1 MTQPNVRPKI
11 VITDIDTAPDDLVAQ
26 LPVHAELV
34 RILPGSDRP
43 DYTLAVAKKPIHFRI
58 TLAALEQAGVDPTAA
73 DPQMIRVH
81 DDGTADLVIFG
92 LVLCA
97 RVAGETIHLAMKDF
111 PVNIAYII
119 DNTQLRDAS
128 VDFSKSYFAAI
139 GFVSMDA
146 SDSLTSPASPA

>member
-1 MTQPNVRPKI
+1 MTPPNERPKI
-11 VITDIDTAPDDLVAQ
+11 VITRVDTAPDDLAAQ

-34 RILPGSDRP
+34 RILPGPDRP
-43 DYTLAVAKKPIHFRI
+43 DYSLAIAKKPIHFH
-58 TLAALEQAGVDPTAA
+58 TTVAALEQAGVDPNAA

-81 DDGTADLVIFG
+81 DDGSVDLVVFG

-97 RVAGETIHLAMKDF
+97 RVAGETIHLAMQDF

-146 SDSLTSPASPA
+146 SDAPEASA

>member
-1 MTQPNVRPKI
+1 MTPPNERPKI
-11 VITDIDTAPDDLVAQ
+11 VITSVDSAPADLVAQ

-43 DYTLAVAKKPIHFRI
+43 DYSLAVAKKPIHFR
-58 TLAALEQAGVDPTAA
+58 TTVVALEQAGVDPSSA

-81 DDGTADLVIFG
+81 EDGSVDLLVFG

-97 RVAGETIHLAMKDF
+97 RIAGETIHLGMQDF

-119 DNTQLRDAS
+119 DNTQLGDAA

-139 GFVSMDA
+139 GLISMDA
-146 SDSLTSPASPA
+146 SDSPVSHA

>member
-1 MTQPNVRPKI
+1 MTQSNARPKI
-11 VITDIDTAPDDLVAQ
+11 VITSVESAPADLAEQ

-34 RILPGSDRP
+34 RILPGPDRP
-43 DYTLAVAKKPIHFRI
+43 DYSLAIAKKPIHFR
-58 TLAALEQAGVDPTAA
+58 TTVAALEHAGVDPTTA

-81 DDGTADLVIFG
+81 DDGTADLVVFG

-111 PVNIAYII
+111 PVNIAYVI
-119 DNTQLRDAS
+119 DNTQLSDAS

-139 GFVSMDA
+139 GSVSMEA
-146 SDSLTSPASPA
+146 SDSPVSPA

>member
-11 VITDIDTAPDDLVAQ
+11 VITGVDSAPADLAAQ
-26 LPVHAELV
+26 LPVYAELV

-43 DYTLAVAKKPIHFRI
+43 DYSLAIAKKPIHFH
-58 TLAALEQAGVDPTAA
+58 TTVAALHQAGVDPSAA

-81 DDGTADLVIFG
+81 DDGSADLVVFG

-97 RVAGETIHLAMKDF
+97 RVAGETIHLAMQDF
-111 PVNIAYII
+111 PINIAYVI
-119 DNTQLRDAS
+119 DNTQLGDAE
-128 VDFSKSYFAAI
+128 VDFSKSYFAAV

-146 SDSLTSPASPA
+146 SDTPDVSA

>member
-1 MTQPNVRPKI
+1 MTQPSVRPKI
-11 VITDIDTAPDDLVAQ
+11 VITSVDSAPADLLEQ

-43 DYTLAVAKKPIHFRI
+43 DYSLAVVKKPIHFR
-58 TLAALEQAGVDPTAA
+58 TTVAALEQAGVDPGAA

-81 DDGTADLVIFG
+81 DDGSVDLVIFG

-111 PVNIAYII
+111 PVNIAYVI
-119 DNTQLRDAS
+119 DNTQLRDAA
-128 VDFSKSYFAAI
+128 VDFSKCYFAAI
-139 GFVSMDA
+139 GFVGMDA
-146 SDSLTSPASPA
+146 SESPVSPA

>member
-11 VITDIDTAPDDLVAQ
+11 VITRVDSAPDDLFEQ

-43 DYTLAVAKKPIHFRI
+43 DYSLAVAKKPIHFR
-58 TLAALEQAGVDPTAA
+58 TTVAALEQAGVDPSAA

-81 DDGTADLVIFG
+81 DDGSADLVVFG

-97 RVAGETIHLAMKDF
+97 RVAGETIHLAMQDF
-111 PVNIAYII
+111 PVNIAYVI

-139 GFVSMDA
+139 GFVSMEA
-146 SDSLTSPASPA
+146 SDTTVSPA

>member
-11 VITDIDTAPDDLVAQ
+11 VINSVDSAPADLTAQ

-34 RILPGSDRP
+34 RILPGPDRP
-43 DYTLAVAKKPIHFRI
+43 DYSLAIAKKPIHFH
-58 TLAALEQAGVDPTAA
+58 TTVAALEQAGVDPNAA

-81 DDGTADLVIFG
+81 DDGSIDLVVFG
-92 LVLCA
+92 MVLCA
-97 RVAGETIHLAMKDF
+97 RVAGETIHLAMQDF

-146 SDSLTSPASPA
+146 SDAPEASA

>member
-1 MTQPNVRPKI
+1 MTAPKARPKI
-11 VITDIDTAPDDLVAQ
+11 VITSVDSAPADLLEQ

-43 DYTLAVAKKPIHFRI
+43 DSSLAVAKKPIHFR
-58 TLAALEQAGVDPTAA
+58 TTVASLEQAGVDPRAA

-81 DDGTADLVIFG
+81 DDGSADLLVFG

-97 RVAGETIHLAMKDF
+97 RVAGETINLAMKEF
-111 PVNIAYII
+111 PVNIAYVI
-119 DNTQLRDAS
+119 DNTQLRDAA

-139 GFVSMDA
+139 GFVSMDEAA
-146 SDSLTSPASPA
+146 SAHS

>member
-1 MTQPNVRPKI
+1 VTSPNERPKI
-11 VITDIDTAPDDLVAQ
+11 VITSVDSAPADLDAQ

-34 RILPGSDRP
+34 RILPGADRP
-43 DYTLAVAKKPIHFRI
+43 DYSLAIVKKPIHFR
-58 TLAALEQAGVDPTAA
+58 TTVAALEQAGVDPGSA

-81 DDGTADLVIFG
+81 DDGSADLLVFG

-111 PVNIAYII
+111 PVNIAYIV

-139 GFVSMDA
+139 GFVSIEA
-146 SDSLTSPASPA
+146 SDSPAGA

>member
-1 MTQPNVRPKI
+1 MTPPNERPKI
-11 VITDIDTAPDDLVAQ
+11 VITRVDTAPDDLAAQ

-43 DYTLAVAKKPIHFRI
+43 DYALAIAKKPIHFRT
-58 TLAALEQAGVDPTAA
+58 TLTALEQAGVDPSAA

-81 DDGTADLVIFG
+81 DDGTADLVVFG

-97 RVAGETIHLAMKDF
+97 RVAGETIHLAMEDF

-119 DNTQLRDAS
+119 DNTQLGDAS
-128 VDFSKSYFAAI
+128 VDFAKSYFAAI
-139 GFVSMDA
+139 GFVSMEA
-146 SDSLTSPASPA
+146 SGSPVSPA

>member
-11 VITDIDTAPDDLVAQ
+11 VITNVDSAPDDLLEQ

-43 DYTLAVAKKPIHFRI
+43 DYSLAVAKKPIHFR
-58 TLAALEQAGVDPTAA
+58 TTVASLEQAGVDPTAA

-81 DDGTADLVIFG
+81 DDGSVDLLVFG

-146 SDSLTSPASPA
+146 SDSPVSPA